1 MNAPPQG
8 SEGDV
13 QEAATLRWTIVGA
26 VSAGGLFAAMSIYRS
41 VASGGLELAHLNPI
55 AVMTVIGA
63 TVGGLIGPMVGMA
76 RARIRERRANKP

>member
-1 MNAPPQG
+1 
-8 SEGDV
+8 
-13 QEAATLRWTIVGA
+13 
-26 VSAGGLFAAMSIYRS
+26 MSIYRS